1 MPVKSSSDFSK
12 TIQAIKAEHDHL
24 LAELDL
30 ERHRLREN
38 CADDWAMVERSRE
51 LVTRSRELLAE
62 IDKLFPTS
70 LPLAGKDRP

>member
-12 TIQAIKAEHDHL
+12 TTQAIKAERDHL
-24 LAELDL
+24 LAALDL

-62 IDKLFPTS
+62 IDKLFPPS
-70 LPLAGKDRP
+70 LPLVGKDRS